1 MPREPR
7 SWCNPF
13 LDEVCVFSGPGTT
26 KHDDFVDSFS
36 QGVRY
41 FADRWL
47 NTGVMSEIKP
57 DTVQVEGFDDDM
69 DMPVAYGEAVRNPYD
84 S

>member
-1 MPREPR
+1 M
-7 SWCNPF
+7 
-13 LDEVCVFSGPGTT
+13 CVFSGPGTT

-47 NTGVMSEIKP
+47 NTGVTDMIKP
-57 DTVQVEGFDDDM
+57 DTITASWDEDDQL
-69 DMPVAYGEAVRNPYD
+69 PPHLNYGESFANPYD
-84 S
+84 A